1 MKILIICIVWL
12 CYLCLLRAAQL
23 VKIENILLI
32 LAIILNILKIS
43 GLLLICFINIDIRVI
58 ILIMSWT
65 ELDFKLII
73 LIILIILELLSKPVE
88 VLLLKWFPLHRELI
102 KILNGDSLLIV
113 IGRSQVSGSGESDGA
128 VVH

>member
-88 VLLLKWFPLHRELI
+88 VLLLKWFSLHRELI

>member
-1 MKILIICIVWL
+1 LKILIICIVWL

-88 VLLLKWFPLHRELI
+88 VLLLKWFSLHRELI